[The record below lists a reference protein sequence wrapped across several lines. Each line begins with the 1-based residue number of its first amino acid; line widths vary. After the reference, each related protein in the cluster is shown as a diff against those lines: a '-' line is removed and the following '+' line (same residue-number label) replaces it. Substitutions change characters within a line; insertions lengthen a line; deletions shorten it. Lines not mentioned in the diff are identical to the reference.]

1 MKKTSGSAHAM
12 SGVFVF
18 LLLGTFAVM
27 GVLLILLGAQAY
39 NSVVNSAQRCANERI
54 LRSYPLNKVRMNDNA
69 EALSVRQIEGVDV
82 LTIEQDYDGDIY
94 ETYVYCYDGYLRELF
109 MAQEEEFYLEDG
121 EGLVEAEYFR
131 PKIENGM
138 MSFEIGTANGEN
150 YQAKL
155 ALRSL
160 DKEGAA

>member
-1 MKKTSGSAHAM
+1 MKKSMARSHALG
-12 SGVFVF
+12 GVFVF
-18 LLLGTFAVM
+18 ALLGTFAVM
-27 GVLLILLGAQAY
+27 GVLLIMLGAQAY
-39 NSVVNSAQRCANERI
+39 NTVVTSAQMSSNERI
-54 LRSYPLNKVRMNDNA
+54 LRSYPLNKVRMNDNVD
-69 EALSVRQIEGVDV
+69 ALEIRQIEGVDV
-82 LTIEQDYDGDIY
+82 LTITQDYDGDMY
-94 ETYVYCYDGYLRELF
+94 ETYVYCYDGWLRELF

-121 EGLVEAEYFR
+121 DELIEAQYFR

-138 MSFEIGTANGEN
+138 MSFEIGTADGEN